1 MVDKRW
7 CVNLSLYNSE
17 DLNFYVVW
25 TRLVYGGPKG
35 SNTNRFPKTQINFPK
50 HKSVSQ
56 NTNQFPKTQIDFQ
69 NTNQFSKTQINFPKH
84 KSISRITYQFPSQ
97 KTGHYLNMNK
107 ITWKAEWWTRIQ
119 GANRCL
125 HNPLSVSSSTNFI
138 KSRRSR
144 SSGSSEVAESFLL
157 KRCNTVLMGRALLSN
172 GSTACLV
179 KTLSL

>member
-35 SNTNRFPKTQINFPK
+35 SNTN
-50 HKSVSQ
+50 
-56 NTNQFPKTQIDFQ
+56 QFPKTQISFPKHKSISQ
-69 NTNQFSKTQINFPKH
+69 NTNWFSKTQINFPKH

-107 ITWKAEWWTRIQ
+107 IAWKAEWWTRTQ

-138 KSRRSR
+138 KSLRSR

-157 KRCNTVLMGRALLSN
+157 KRCNTVLMGQALLSN